1 MSLRTQIHHAI
12 DDVAPPAPTLE
23 HRVAKFV
30 LADDKE
36 RRALAPRRRPA
47 WHRQVRG
54 GLMLVAAALVVA
66 LVGGLFVA
74 GRLWRNENQPP
85 PAISQAELKS
95 LESRP
100 LSYPNLAPGA
110 PCPVTPKT
118 LGPNG
123 LFIGDAG
130 DPVGIYDTEIYQST
144 DWGQWIEIAIGY
156 SSTFAAAHP
165 GLVLMRARD
174 LHDSAQVVFANYP
187 LAPTGIS
194 AVGPVLGHEHA
205 LDHDLKLRSEAVFH
219 DVAHTP
225 PLDKQGH
232 RPELLVVVGLQK
244 GSSGC
249 IGFQFDGSGG
259 TENLVVGF

>member
-1 MSLRTQIHHAI
+1 MSLRTQIHDAV
-12 DDVAPPAPTLE
+12 DKVAPPAPTLE
-23 HRVAKFV
+23 RRIQKLL
-30 LADDKE
+30 LADEAE
-36 RRALAPRRRPA
+36 RRALAPRRRPE
-47 WHRQVRG
+47 WRRQVRG
-54 GLMLVAAALVVA
+54 ALTLVAAALVIT
-66 LVGGLFVA
+66 LVGGLFIA

-100 LSYPNLAPGA
+100 LRYPALAPGED
-110 PCPVTPKT
+110 CPLTTKT
-118 LGPNG
+118 LGPYG
-123 LFIGDAG
+123 IFIGDPG
-130 DPVGIYDTEIYQST
+130 DPVGIIDTEIYQST

-156 SSTFAAAHP
+156 SQIYAAAHP

-174 LHDSAQVVFANYP
+174 LHGSAQVVFANYP

-194 AVGPVLGHEHA
+194 AVGPVLGQEHA
-205 LDHDLKLRSEAVFH
+205 LDHDLKLRPEAVFR
-219 DVAHTP
+219 DLAHTP
-225 PLDKQGH
+225 PLDKLGH
-232 RPELLVVVGLQK
+232 RPEYLVAVGVQR